1 MRARRVDA
9 NHARIVKAFRQ
20 MGCNVLDLSRV
31 GQGCPDLLI
40 AKHGINVL
48 VEIKDGSKPPSAR
61 KLTPDEQQF
70 HADWKGRVATVLDVE
85 DAALDHSTLGLNAS
99 KPLNFVL

>member
-20 MGCNVLDLSRV
+20 MGCSVHDTSRL
-31 GQGCPDLLI
+31 GGGFPDLVI
-40 AKHGINVL
+40 GKHGLNVL

-61 KLTPDEQQF
+61 KLTDDEAQF
-70 HADWKGRVATVLDVE
+70 HAAWKGRVATVLDVD
-85 DAALDHSTLGLNAS
+85 DATLVHSTLTTRL
-99 KPLNFVL
+99 